1 MTRTISVNNQSF
13 AETPAAIAEMIRR
26 P

>member
-1 MTRTISVNNQSF
+1 MTRTISVNDQSF
-13 AETPAAIAEMIRR
+13 AETPAAIVEMIRR

>member
-1 MTRTISVNNQSF
+1 MTRTISVNDQSF

>member
-26 P
+26 L